1 MAEVEPVHVVVVL
14 LHEVDE
20 QLVDVTQRD
29 LPAVDAQQRPQQEV
43 EVLASF
49 GLMFQKNCWYRLT

>member
-29 LPAVDAQQRPQQEV
+29 LPAVDAQQRSQQEV
-43 EVLASF
+43 KVLASF
-49 GLMFQKNCWYRLT
+49 GLILQNT

>member
-1 MAEVEPVHVVVVL
+1 MAEVESVHVVVVL

-29 LPAVDAQQRPQQEV
+29 LPAVDAQQRSQQEV
-43 EVLASF
+43 KVLASF
-49 GLMFQKNCWYRLT
+49 GLIFQNT